1 MKQKTLEL
9 WVGLFVA
16 IGLAALVFLSFN
28 VANLVPGSSSGQSY
42 TLKANF
48 SDIGGL
54 KPKAPVK
61 ASGVLVGRVQ
71 DISLDHDTYQAVV
84 TLNMDGQYQFST
96 DASAEILTSG
106 LLGEQYIGLMQG
118 AEADDLQNG
127 DTIALTSSA
136 LVLEQ
141 LIGKFMTSFAE
152 KNADQN

>member
-28 VANLVPGSSSGQSY
+28 VANLMPGSSSGQSY

-48 SDIGGL
+48 SDVGGL

-61 ASGVLVGRVQ
+61 ASGVVVGRVN
-71 DISLDHDTYQAVV
+71 DISLDHETYQAVV
-84 TLNMDGQYQFST
+84 TLSMDAQYQFST

-118 AEADDLQNG
+118 AEAEDLQDG
-127 DTIALTSSA
+127 DTLSLTSSA

-152 KNADQN
+152 KNAD